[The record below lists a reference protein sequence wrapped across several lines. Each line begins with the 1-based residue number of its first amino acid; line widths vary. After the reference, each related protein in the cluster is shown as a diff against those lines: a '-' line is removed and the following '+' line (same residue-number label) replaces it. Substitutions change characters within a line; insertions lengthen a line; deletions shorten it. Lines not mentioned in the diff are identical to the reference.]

1 MNNSPLKIPNQET
14 GIDRMRAHLFHGHEI
29 SIKEL
34 EILDRYNFIDNQI
47 NQGLTD
53 REIVSLVSKKFDVS
67 TPQAYKDIS
76 STKLVFASRSILDK
90 EYYRWWEFQ
99 QSLKLYKKLE
109 LNDRFKEMVMLRKHI
124 GEVLGLDKVDEKV
137 LDPDQ
142 YGNHNFFMI
151 INQDSGPKIQI
162 NFNQAHNLSEE
173 EFRSIRQQ
181 IENNY
186 QDEQQQLLTQ
196 FVDTRHGKQQ
206 GT

>member
-1 MNNSPLKIPNQET
+1 MNNNPLRIPNPET
-14 GIDRMRAHLFHGHEI
+14 GVDRIRAHMFHGMDI
-29 SIKEL
+29 SEKET
-34 EILDRYNFIDNQI
+34 EILERYNFIDNLI

-53 REIVSLVSKKFDVS
+53 KEIVSAALKRFELS
-67 TPQAYKDIS
+67 TAQAYKDIS
-76 STKLVFASRSILDK
+76 ATKLVFASRSILDK

-124 GEVLGLDKVDEKV
+124 SEVLGLDKVDEKV

-142 YGNHNFFMI
+142 YGNHKFFMI

-162 NFNQAHNLSEE
+162 NFNEAHKLSEA
-173 EFRSIRQQ
+173 EFRSIREQL
-181 IENNY
+181 ENNY
-186 QDEQQQLLTQ
+186 QEQQQNILTEYI
-196 FVDTRHGKQQ
+196 DNRHGKQQ